1 MKFDEITVKTNTPGA
16 DFLAGELIVNGI
28 TSFAINDP
36 RDFLQIIDEKSVPF
50 DYYES
55 DLVPEDAD
63 TVSVT
68 VYLTQNAQGRSR
80 REFVLKT
87 AESMKSRP
95 EFGNIE
101 ITGSVSDDKD
111 WENNWKEFFHPVKI
125 GEKLIIKP
133 SWEDCDPEGRT
144 VLEIDPESSFG
155 SGRHET
161 TKLCLESIEKL
172 PLAGADVLDMGC
184 GSGILGI
191 AACLLGA
198 KSCVGVD
205 IEENAAEITEK
216 NARINGIPEGT
227 VTALCGNILED
238 KKLLERIKTKK
249 YDIILS
255 NIVADVLCEM
265 LPIFKD
271 LIKDGGRI
279 VLSGIIAPRKEKVL
293 AALEAN
299 SFAVKDVRLENDWTA
314 IDAEKAGK

>member
-36 RDFLQIIDEKSVPF
+36 KDFLQIIDEKSVPF

-55 DLVPEDAD
+55 DLIPEDTD
-63 TVSVT
+63 SVSVT
-68 VYLTQNAQGRSR
+68 VYLTQNAQGAER

-87 AESMKSRP
+87 ANSMKSRP
-95 EFGNIE
+95 EFGVIE
-101 ITGSVSDDKD
+101 ISGSVSDDKD

-125 GEKLIIKP
+125 GEMLMIKP
-133 SWEDCDPEGRT
+133 SWEDADPEGRT

-172 PLAGADVLDMGC
+172 PLAGAEVLDMGC

-198 KSCVGVD
+198 SHCVAVD
-205 IEENAAEITEK
+205 IEENAVAITEK
-216 NARINGIPEGT
+216 NARINGIEENKIA
-227 VTALCGNILED
+227 ALCGNILDNSE
-238 KKLLERIKTKK
+238 LLGEIKSRR

-255 NIVADVLCEM
+255 NIVADVLVEM
-265 LPIFKD
+265 LPIFAD
-271 LIKDGGRI
+271 VITDGGRI
-279 VLSGIIAPRKEKVL
+279 VLSGIISTRKEKVL
-293 AALEAN
+293 AALAEN
-299 SFAVKDVRLENDWTA
+299 SFAVNKVNEENDWVA
-314 IDAEKAGK
+314 IDAEKTAL